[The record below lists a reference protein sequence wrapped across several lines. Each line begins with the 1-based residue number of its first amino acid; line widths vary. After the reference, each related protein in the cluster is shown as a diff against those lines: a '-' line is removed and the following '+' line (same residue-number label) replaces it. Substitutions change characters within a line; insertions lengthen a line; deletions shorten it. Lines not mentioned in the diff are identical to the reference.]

1 MAAAKKEPLLP
12 TSIPSKGFEDWHCHG
27 DRTFTFD
34 AKYFAHQ
41 GPLEGF
47 IDASL
52 PVKQITVGVL
62 HRGLAYTRESLRQRM
77 TWLIEQKIAAG
88 ETRLNMIVDCS
99 PDIEGRAFEVALE
112 LRKKYARKNY
122 AIHVGAYP
130 IFGFKTRDSDRQ
142 KHLEEL
148 AKRAQFLVGL
158 PERDVRPWNPARVG
172 FDGHL
177 ATLLGIAADHK
188 LPVQVHVDQT
198 NRPDENGTE
207 RLVEAVRWLYTSS
220 RHESER
226 PKVYAV
232 HMISPSGYDEKRYER
247 LVQGLK
253 ENAIDVICCPR
264 AAASMRQPRNVE
276 GPTRSSVARVRYLL
290 LAGIRVY
297 FGTDNIQDLF
307 MPMPLSPLL
316 KREIDAIADL
326 ERYYNINVLSKLA
339 RGEKLNET
347 DLDSIARNV
356 AGDYEAWGW
365 EMPKFNRH

>member
-1 MAAAKKEPLLP
+1 MASAQNTFTPPLAI
-12 TSIPSKGFEDWHCHG
+12 SSKGFQDWHCHA
-27 DRTFTFD
+27 DRAITFD

-62 HRGLAYTRESLRQRM
+62 HRGLAYTKESLEQRM
-77 TWLIEQKIAAG
+77 TWLVEQKIAAG
-88 ETRLNMIVDCS
+88 EVRLNMIVDCS
-99 PDIEGRAFEVALE
+99 PDIEGRAFEVALK
-112 LRKKYARKNY
+112 LRAKYKKKID
-122 AIHVGAYP
+122 IHVGAYP
-130 IFGFKTRDSDRQ
+130 IFGFKTPDSDRQ
-142 KHLEEL
+142 KHLEQL

-158 PERDVRPWNPARVG
+158 PERDVRPWNPQRIG

-177 ATLLGIAADHK
+177 ATLLGIAVDNQI
-188 LPVQVHVDQT
+188 PVQVHVDQT
-198 NRPDENGTE
+198 NNPAENGTE
-207 RLVEAVRWLYTSS
+207 RLIEAVRWLCTSS
-220 RHESER
+220 LPESRR
-226 PKVYAV
+226 PKAYAV
-232 HMISPSGYDEKRYER
+232 HFISPSGADEKRYER
-247 LVQGLK
+247 IVHGLK

-264 AAASMRQPRNVE
+264 AAASMRQPRNVQ
-276 GPTRSSVARVRYLL
+276 GPTRSSIARVRYLL

-297 FGTDNIQDLF
+297 LGTDNINDLF
-307 MPMPLSPLL
+307 MPLPLSPLL
-316 KREIDAIADL
+316 VREIDAIADL

-356 AGDYEAWGW
+356 AGDYEAWGL